1 MKLITTLALALALT
15 GCSTVTAWLPSFW
28 DSNQSN
34 YIAQVQ
40 ADIDSIQCSLPQ
52 QPQVAVVDRG
62 LRVFMLYS
70 VAKGV
75 AQQDVIAVVEPLQI
89 TVSAWLARG
98 EGSESYC
105 RIKQALLAKGA
116 ARASQV
122 VMGRW

>member
-1 MKLITTLALALALT
+1 MKLITTVALALAST
-15 GCSTVTAWLPSFW
+15 GCATAWLPSFW

-40 ADIDSIQCSLPQ
+40 ADIDSIQCSQPQ

-70 VAKGV
+70 VAKGA
-75 AQQDVIAVVEPLQI
+75 AQRDVIAVVEPLQI
-89 TVSAWLARG
+89 TVSAWQARG